1 MIVRGLAEL
10 KSSGRFAEKSGCWS
24 SARYLL
30 KDDAVGFTLTKT
42 TIAAGQTMEMEYKN
56 HVEANLIIE
65 GRGRL
70 YDAAM
75 NHWYELSPGIM
86 YALDKHDRHR
96 VEAETDMTIVCVFTP
111 ALTGSETHDADGSYP
126 LL

>member
-10 KSSGRFAEKSGCWS
+10 KSSGRFTEKSGCWS

-42 TIAAGQTMEMEYKN
+42 TIAAGQSMEMEYKN
-56 HVEANLIIE
+56 HIEANLIIE
-65 GRGRL
+65 GHGRL
-70 YDAAM
+70 YDPALDRW
-75 NHWYELSPGIM
+75 HELSPGTM

-96 VEAETDMTIVCVFTP
+96 VEAETDMTVVCVFTP
-111 ALTGSETHDADGSYP
+111 ALTGSETHDVDGSYP
-126 LL
+126 IL